1 MIEDDP
7 PRATPGRGL
16 DGRADFGAR
25 GPRTLSHPWRL
36 SVIAAVAVVALVG
49 GLIWFEPWQLF
60 ATTTVREAVPTSRPD
75 AHGPGQGHSEPSTL
89 SAASF
94 RSLEHETSGTA
105 RILQLEDG
113 RRFVRLEDFRTSSGP
128 DLLVLL
134 SDTAATEDSWGAYDD
149 GRTALLGTLKG
160 NIGDQNYEVPLSIDL
175 ARFDSVVIWCRR
187 FTVGFGAAPIE
198 ARLGD
203 VADTGS

>member
-7 PRATPGRGL
+7 SKATPGRAPDGGAGL
-16 DGRADFGAR
+16 GAR
-25 GPRTLSHPWRL
+25 GRRARSRPWRL
-36 SVIAAVAVVALVG
+36 AVAAAVAVMALVG
-49 GLIWFEPWQLF
+49 ALIWFEPWQLF
-60 ATTTVREAVPTSRPD
+60 ATTTVREAVPTTPLDTNGS
-75 AHGPGQGHSEPSTL
+75 GQARSGTSTL
-89 SAASF
+89 SAEPF

-105 RILQLEDG
+105 RILQLADE

-128 DLLVLL
+128 DLVVLL

-149 GRTALLGTLKG
+149 GRTALLGPLKG
-160 NIGDQNYEVPLSIDL
+160 NVGSQNYAVPPSIDL

-198 ARLGD
+198 VRLGN
-203 VADTGS
+203 ASGTGS